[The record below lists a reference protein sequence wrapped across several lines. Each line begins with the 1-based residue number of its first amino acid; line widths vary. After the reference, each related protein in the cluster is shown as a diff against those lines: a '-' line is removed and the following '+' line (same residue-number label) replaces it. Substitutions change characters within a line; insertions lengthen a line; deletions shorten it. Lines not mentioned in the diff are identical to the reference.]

1 MATHH
6 YIVAQ
11 HAFAVNIPDGDT
23 GIAMPSYEPYAVEAD
38 DARELLF
45 TLTVDDAFYPSE
57 KGELIG
63 EFDCGAA
70 DFGVYRLSDGTYQM
84 LLSPPGG
91 DYCGL
96 LQAAPVRL

>member
-23 GIAMPSYEPYAVEAD
+23 GIAMPSYEPFAVEAD

-45 TLTVDDAFYPSE
+45 TPTVDDAFYPSE
-57 KGELIG
+57 NGELIG

-70 DFGVYRLSDGTYQM
+70 
-84 LLSPPGG
+84 
-91 DYCGL
+91 
-96 LQAAPVRL
+96 